1 MARGRTDRGFDLSRR
16 DFLVTTGGVLAGMA
30 AFGLVQPAAAGK
42 RHPQRGGILHFGSSG
57 DAAGLD
63 AHTHNQNHVSA
74 PTTVMYTGLT
84 DIDRRGNI
92 VPGIAES
99 WEPNA
104 ELTAWTFRLRK
115 GVLFHNGREV
125 DAEAVK
131 LNLMRIKDPD
141 IGGDWERGAVDT
153 IQSVEVLDR
162 YTVRIDTTMPDVS
175 LPSNVMHYPT
185 RLMAPDAFDTAADHP
200 IGTGPFKFVSWTRNH
215 EARMVRFE
223 NYWETD
229 AEGHSLPYL
238 EEIIGKVKRENSVR
252 LTALR
257 TGQVQLINTMAQAD
271 IERFKETQG
280 SKYDLWEWHGGGQF
294 VTFNWRQGPF
304 QDKRLRMAA
313 AHAIDR
319 NAIHHAVYYGQGAMA
334 NQPFPEG
341 NPWHLEGI
349 RSLGYDPD
357 KAKALLK
364 EARAAG
370 TEIKI
375 LCNVNNVLHR
385 ETAQVVQDLW
395 STIGFKVAV
404 ELLDT
409 VPWRQARSEG
419 TYPAAIQG
427 HTFRYDP
434 DDFFARNLH
443 SKSEYSQVL
452 SGWQNA
458 RYDALVEEAK
468 RTLDQARRKELYTEA
483 WNIVN
488 VELPFFYLHEVTQT
502 SAAAK
507 TLRGYQPGSAG
518 ALHYQVGGL
527 RAAYLEA

>member
-1 MARGRTDRGFDLSRR
+1 MARGKTNRAFDLSRR
-16 DFLVTTGGVLAGMA
+16 EFLVTTGGALAALA
-30 AFGLVQPAAAGK
+30 AFGVAETAATAK
-42 RHPQRGGILHFGSSG
+42 RHPQRGGTLHFGSSG

-63 AHTHNQNHVSA
+63 AHTHNQNHVSV

-84 DIDRRGNI
+84 DIDQRGNI

-99 WEPNA
+99 WEPNQ

-115 GVLFHNGREV
+115 SVLFHNGREV

-131 LNLMRIKDPD
+131 LNLMRIKDPT
-141 IGGDWERGAVDT
+141 IGGQFERGAVDT
-153 IQSVEVLDR
+153 IASVEVLDK
-162 YTVRIDTTMPDVS
+162 YTVRIHTTVPDVS

-185 RLMAPDAFDTAADHP
+185 RLIAPDAFDTAAEHP
-200 IGTGPFKFVSWTRNH
+200 IGAGPFKFVSWTRNH

-229 AEGHSLPYL
+229 AEGHNLPYL
-238 EEIIGKVKRENSVR
+238 DEIIGKIKRENSVR

-257 TGQVQLINTMAQAD
+257 TGQVQLINSMAQAD
-271 IERFKETQG
+271 IDRFKETQ
-280 SKYDLWEWHGGGQF
+280 SDKYNLWEWHGAGQF
-294 VTFNWRQGPF
+294 VVFNFRRGPF
-304 QDKRLRMAA
+304 QDKRLRIAA

-319 NAIHHAVYYGQGAMA
+319 QAIHHAVYYGHGAMA
-334 NQPFPEG
+334 DQPYPEG

-349 RSLGYDPD
+349 RSLQYDPD

-364 EARAAG
+364 EARAVG
-370 TEIKI
+370 TELKI
-375 LCNVNNVLHR
+375 LCSVNSTHHR

-395 STIGFKVAV
+395 TTVGFKVTVDA
-404 ELLDT
+404 LDT
-409 VPWRQARSEG
+409 VPFRQAREEG
-419 TYPAAIQG
+419 MYPAAIQG
-427 HTFRYDP
+427 NTYRYDP

-443 SKSEYSQVL
+443 SKSEYAQIL
-452 SGWQNA
+452 SGWENA

-488 VELPFFYLHEVTQT
+488 VELPFFYLHEISNT

-507 TLRGYQPGSAG
+507 TLQGYQPGSAG
-518 ALHYQVGGL
+518 ALHHQGGGL
-527 RAAYLEA
+527 RAAYMAS